1 MNSIKYNFW
10 EFEKYGVSGDTD
22 LRECIGKSVDVNGCT
37 ILLGTSGYATVS
49 INFKRYKV
57 SKGDFIFLPYNMS
70 FIPIQV
76 SANFNIR
83 YISISYDILE
93 NIAYNIA
100 FDFWTVMYNS
110 PVLNKVSSEQYELLL
125 EWYKQTDWIIK
136 HGDDDIT
143 EMLKNNLCNLF
154 MAINCEI
161 KRLGINEGN
170 TYQKSKTWKLVEKFY
185 MLLNR
190 YHTKHRD
197 VKFYADKLNVTPDY
211 LYKLIYRSDNVTP
224 KEMID
229 RQTIITIK
237 TYLQNTDL
245 SVKNIAS
252 ELNFDDPSYMCRFFR
267 RMTGVSP
274 VKFREKRNK

>member
-57 SKGDFIFLPYNMS
+57 SKGDFIFLPYDMS

-143 EMLKNNLCNLF
+143 EM
-154 MAINCEI
+154 
-161 KRLGINEGN
+161 
-170 TYQKSKTWKLVEKFY
+170 
-185 MLLNR
+185 
-190 YHTKHRD
+190 
-197 VKFYADKLNVTPDY
+197 
-211 LYKLIYRSDNVTP
+211 
-224 KEMID
+224 
-229 RQTIITIK
+229 
-237 TYLQNTDL
+237 
-245 SVKNIAS
+245 
-252 ELNFDDPSYMCRFFR
+252 
-267 RMTGVSP
+267 
-274 VKFREKRNK
+274 